1 MNLAGLPQNV
11 DLTTLALILVG
22 LCAVGVV
29 AFIVVHIFGLF
40 AGVFTGIFHL
50 IAHLISG
57 GPVAWCGCLMAVL
70 GVGMCGLLTVTMV
83 SIYSSCGTAQA
94 VNFCRFFGR

>member
-1 MNLAGLPQNV
+1 MNLGGLPQNV
-11 DLTTLALILVG
+11 DLTTLALIVVG

-29 AFIVVHIFGLF
+29 AFILVNIFGMF
-40 AGVFTGIFHL
+40 IGVFTGIFEG
-50 IAHLISG
+50 IANLVAG
-57 GPVAWCGCLMAVL
+57 GPVAWCGCLLTVL
-70 GVGMCGLLTVTMV
+70 GCAACGLLAATLL